1 MIGELA
7 PIGYIVPVKEDR
19 DGGKRDRE
27 AEKDH
32 TISPQVS
39 PGADEEGVHKRQTCH
54 NDQYERRTAI
64 RPFRTRIV
72 NAMNP
77 CRAPDEH
84 VKYPVVPRSNG
95 KDEPVVRHEKK

>member
-1 MIGELA
+1 MIRELA

-39 PGADEEGVHKRQTCH
+39 PGADEEGVHKRQTSH
-54 NDQYERRTAI
+54 HDQYERRTAI

-77 CRAPDEH
+77 CRTHVEH
-84 VKYPVVPRSNG
+84 VKYHVVHR
-95 KDEPVVRHEKK
+95 RHGDRKSTRLNTSH